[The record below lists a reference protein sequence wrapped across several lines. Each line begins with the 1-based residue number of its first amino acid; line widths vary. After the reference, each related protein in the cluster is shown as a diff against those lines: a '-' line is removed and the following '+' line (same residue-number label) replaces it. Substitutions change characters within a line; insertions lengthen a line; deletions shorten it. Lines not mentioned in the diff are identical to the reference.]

1 VVHVPLQTQCPHLN
15 YIPFLFTLPNS
26 PVHVAV
32 LLLQQRRVLR
42 VGQVALIV
50 GVVIVTVLCV
60 VTFLRCIH
68 NITQVRANN
77 KQCAMHQ
84 SSGQE
89 ERLRTRTKKHARRSR
104 APHFS

>member
-1 VVHVPLQTQCPHLN
+1 VPLQTQCPHLN

-60 VTFLRCIH
+60 VTTLKRIH
-68 NITQVRANN
+68 NITTLVSANN
-77 KQCAMHQ
+77 AMRDAPKQRPRGEAKHTN
-84 SSGQE
+84 QE
-89 ERLRTRTKKHARRSR
+89 TPR
-104 APHFS
+104 